1 MNLKKEYG
9 AKVMSLFSSSVTLIK
24 VVIFPVGWFF
34 FKLCAQ
40 TLHSG
45 LLHIGYET
53 HRSETYRCITYRS
66 KTCRLLYILAFRHIA
81 YLIIWL

>member
-34 FKLCAQ
+34 LNFVHRHYTVVCYISATKPI
-40 TLHSG
+40 G
-45 LLHIGYET
+45 LKHID
-53 HRSETYRCITYRS
+53 
-66 KTCRLLYILAFRHIA
+66 A
-81 YLIIWL
+81 